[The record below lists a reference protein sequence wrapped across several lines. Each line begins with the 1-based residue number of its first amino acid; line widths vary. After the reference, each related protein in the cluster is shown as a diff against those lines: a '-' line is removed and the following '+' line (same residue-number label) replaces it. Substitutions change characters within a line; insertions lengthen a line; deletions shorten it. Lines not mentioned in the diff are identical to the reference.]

1 MGLVVEK
8 LPANSGD
15 IRDMGLTSGLGG
27 SPGRGHDNPI
37 QYSCLENTI
46 DRGAWWAMDHLSPLS
61 HKKSEMLKELST
73 HTPFK
78 VAHTLWSVFLSRL
91 LSPFEMDHILSMG
104 CVFL

>member
-15 IRDMGLTSGLGG
+15 IRDTGLTSGLGG

-46 DRGAWWAMDHLSPLS
+46 DRGAWWVTVHEVTKSWTQLTLSL
-61 HKKSEMLKELST
+61 
-73 HTPFK
+73 F
-78 VAHTLWSVFLSRL
+78 
-91 LSPFEMDHILSMG
+91 IN
-104 CVFL
+104 

>member
-15 IRDMGLTSGLGG
+15 IRDTGLTSGLGG

-46 DRGAWWAMDHLSPLS
+46 DRGAWWA
-61 HKKSEMLKELST
+61 
-73 HTPFK
+73 
-78 VAHTLWSVFLSRL
+78 R
-91 LSPFEMDHILSMG
+91 
-104 CVFL
+104 